1 MTQQQEQ
8 LIAKV
13 KNELL
18 EAGLEINGEIQEIGS
33 PKPPK
38 DTNQGG

>member
-8 LIAKV
+8 VIAKV

-18 EAGLEINGEIQEIGS
+18 EAGLEINGEIQEVGA
-33 PKPPK
+33 PRTPK
-38 DTNQGG
+38 DPKDGG